1 MYCMFTS
8 GTRNIHTFESQL
20 LALKIYSDPTLV
32 KTRELGVLRHFSRG
46 QTYFPFQIYTLMQ

>member
-8 GTRNIHTFESQL
+8 GTRNICTFETQL

-32 KTRELGVLRHFSRG
+32 KTTELGDTLALDGHIFH
-46 QTYFPFQIYTLMQ
+46 FQIYTLMQ